1 MPAAQQV
8 PLMQLSPMAQQAFPH
23 ARLLGQQLLPAHL
36 KPSPQH
42 WVGQARSLGQHS
54 ESLTQAFPAVQ
65 HSPVT
70 VQAR

>member
-1 MPAAQQV
+1 MPAGQQV
-8 PLMQLSPMAQQAFPH
+8 LLMQLSPVAQQAFPH

-54 ESLTQAFPAVQ
+54 ESLTQALPAVQ
-65 HSPVT
+65 QVFVFT
-70 VQAR
+70 QAR